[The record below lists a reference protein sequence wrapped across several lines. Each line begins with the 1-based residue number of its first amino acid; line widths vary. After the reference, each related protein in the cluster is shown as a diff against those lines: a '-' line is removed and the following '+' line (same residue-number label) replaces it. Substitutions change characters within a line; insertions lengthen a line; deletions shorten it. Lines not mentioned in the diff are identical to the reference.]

1 LGRGGEMGREE
12 RVTPEF
18 GERKR
23 RKNSTPKFR
32 VLHDKTHKEEFKIY
46 HEIEK
51 LWSNSVGL
59 CPYI

>member
-1 LGRGGEMGREE
+1 MGREE